1 MNTTYTDYKFS
12 TDGVNFVSRIYS
24 NSPFASRVASMG
36 AEQFAE
42 LNSMAIR
49 DVIGKASLFTRE
61 ELLEELDRVNEGG
74 THAFILLDE
83 GNN

>member
-1 MNTTYTDYKFS
+1 MTTTYTDYKFS
-12 TDGVNFVSRIYS
+12 VDGVNFVSRIYS
-24 NSPFASRVASMG
+24 HSPFASRVANMG

-42 LNSMAIR
+42 LNSLAIR

-83 GNN
+83 GRN